1 MNRRRFLLLGT
12 FGALVLLGAL
22 GYLLLRSGAPISQ
35 AGCDRIKLGMS
46 LADVE
51 AILGRPAGDYHD
63 RPLVSNLRPGPAP
76 GLVQKVWIENAGAVV
91 VHFDNNDRV
100 MHAHFAPKLNP
111 NESFLEKL
119 RRSLR
124 L

>member
-12 FGALVLLGAL
+12 FGVLVLLGAL
-22 GYLLLRSGAPISQ
+22 GYLLLRSGSPISQ

-63 RPLVSNLRPGPAP
+63 RPLVINLRPGPGKNCGGFP
-76 GLVQKVWIENAGAVV
+76 DYPLG
-91 VHFDNNDRV
+91 
-100 MHAHFAPKLNP
+100 
-111 NESFLEKL
+111 
-119 RRSLR
+119 
-124 L
+124 